1 MILANRKRENLVT
14 KYEYRVK
21 DIYKDSNGKLDSFL
35 VEISCT
41 NKPSYEVILDSHEV
55 CLMSKNLPAAY
66 SYIEKASAGFTLVRF
81 NMRAVIRDLLDKYRE
96 SLIDENGNVPF
107 FDPSHDYYMKGWNSI
122 PFDSFCSAASDY
134 YIPYRVA
141 PRYSRRSTY
150 DNWYDYAY
158 GNSISDESCLR
169 ISDFYETYEVYS
181 LWIPDDMI
189 EAIDECKTDEERYKI
204 LTKCDEASYAEALKL
219 SRTLFEE
226 RHEKIMNR
234 EPDSTSVGIE
244 K

>member
-1 MILANRKRENLVT
+1 MILTNRKRENLAT

-21 DIYKDSNGKLDSFL
+21 DIYKDSYGKLDSFR

-41 NKPSYEVILDSHEV
+41 NKPSYEVILDSNEV

-66 SYIEKASAGFTLVRF
+66 YYIEKASAGLTLVRF
-81 NMRAVIRDLLDKYRE
+81 KMNAVIRDLLDKYRE
-96 SLIDENGNVPF
+96 SLADENGDIPF
-107 FDPSHDYYMKGWNSI
+107 YDPSHDYYMKGWHSV
-122 PFDSFCSAASDY
+122 PFDSFCSATADY
-134 YIPYRVA
+134 YIPYRVT

-150 DNWYDYAY
+150 DSWYDCAY
-158 GNSISDESCLR
+158 GESIRDNSCMR
-169 ISDFYETYEVYS
+169 ISDFYETFEVYS

-189 EAIDECKTDEERYKI
+189 EAIDECKTDAERYKL
-204 LTKCDEASYAEALKL
+204 LTSYDESSYAEALKL

-234 EPDSTSVGIE
+234 EPGDTSVEIE